1 MKVWDLSTRLYHW
14 GQGLLFI
21 IMLVTGFSG
30 DGPHI
35 PAGTLL
41 FTLILWRVL
50 WGLLGSETSQFK
62 SFVASP
68 KSLIDYLKGNGSQYI
83 GHNPAGSWMV
93 MSLMLTLLSQCIT
106 GLVLS
111 GFFDHID
118 FMAALLSRENIRL
131 IASLHEYF
139 AYGLVLLVVLHI
151 TAIVIYKLNGIPL
164 VLAMLTGRQSEQQT
178 HKLPLFRSNLR
189 AFLLL
194 ISAGLVT
201 IAIIVLPTVS

>member
-1 MKVWDLSTRLYHW
+1 M
-14 GQGLLFI
+14 
-21 IMLVTGFSG
+21 
-30 DGPHI
+30 
-35 PAGTLL
+35 
-41 FTLILWRVL
+41 L

-118 FMAALLSRENIRL
+118 FIATLLSRENIRL